1 MTNNNVENFYKS
13 NPSLVSVSRTNS
25 FASQQG
31 GVSETADSSKGGIDI
46 ESHLHHHSF
55 SLKDKKAEN
64 HLHDI
69 GNVVI
74 TFPLPSKDP
83 IIEHKKVYDLSRS
96 LRLGDTVSSLSK
108 IADIAEEN
116 GVSGETILKLN
127 NTFIWLEKDDIRRSS
142 AMNNNS
148 NSNSNKNNNNNNNNS
163 NNNDNDENFHSFN
176 YSGNMT
182 VAGLIIPRTGCE
194 VLLHIKSNEDDI
206 GECVV
211 NLIDLITTD
220 TNLTTRSVTVKHV
233 PLTDGSRLVGHL
245 TGHFSL
251 KFLAEVQVNEK
262 RN

>member
-31 GVSETADSSKGGIDI
+31 GVSETSDSSKTGIDI
-46 ESHLHHHSF
+46 ESPLHHHSF
-55 SLKDKKAEN
+55 SLKGKKTEN

-96 LRLGDTVSSLSK
+96 LRIGDTVSSLSK
-108 IADIAEEN
+108 LADIAEEN
-116 GVSGETILKLN
+116 GVSGETVLKLN
-127 NTFIWLEKDDIRRSS
+127 NTFTWLEKDDIRSS
-142 AMNNNS
+142 VMNNNS
-148 NSNSNKNNNNNNNNS
+148 NKTNNNNS
-163 NNNDNDENFHSFN
+163 NNNNSNNDNDENFYSFN

-220 TNLTTRSVTVKHV
+220 THLTTRSITVKHI

-262 RN
+262 KRD